1 MKKSRTFEIVF
12 INKKTADTKSILYT
26 LSDNEVAAK
35 WIKCM
40 KHLRN
45 IEPYSMDSNLVQP
58 RNIRKVYKEFC
69 QAAKIKPI
77 KFNKIDQ
84 NLLNSFHEQYMDY
97 NMRLAVNEDRHL
109 LYEFHQAIHHA
120 ESEMDSD
127 NFYRYTQMH
136 QISYSYKAAAFQE
149 EFPCNRYYSSSLKKD
164 NLYLLYSDSGK
175 KPYNYYYDGEPP
187 EFEKVKKTMV
197 SHRTFIPN
205 WFVCLQDRDP
215 GQLPSKFYDFFEPF
229 KAWFLKTYNLDK
241 WDHVDENSAVLLATP
256 STDQDVADLLLH
268 QGYEY
273 SHIKLD

>member
-1 MKKSRTFEIVF
+1 
-12 INKKTADTKSILYT
+12 
-26 LSDNEVAAK
+26 
-35 WIKCM
+35 
-40 KHLRN
+40 
-45 IEPYSMDSNLVQP
+45 
-58 RNIRKVYKEFC
+58 
-69 QAAKIKPI
+69 
-77 KFNKIDQ
+77 
-84 NLLNSFHEQYMDY
+84 MDY

-120 ESEMDSD
+120 ESEMGSD
-127 NFYRYTQMH
+127 DFYRYTQMH

-164 NLYLLYSDSGK
+164 NLYLLHSESGK

-273 SHIKLD
+273 SHIKLN